1 MNFIIKHE
9 TRDQLRL
16 QADLRRMS
24 VAQAD
29 LLEAYLQGLSQVDRV
44 TVHERTCGVILRYHG
59 SRGAILEALSRF
71 RFAQAEKQIQ
81 ILSHSG
87 RELNREFQGKL
98 LRLVA
103 LRYIKKLYLPRPIRI
118 ALCICKAVPYAL
130 RALRCL
136 LRGQLHVEL
145 LDGVAITAA
154 VLTGDYDTADSVM
167 FLLHLGELLE
177 QWTRKKSLDNLARSM
192 ALNVTDVWLRTDS
205 GTDVQVPISQ
215 VQEGDRIVVD
225 MGSLIP
231 LDGEVLEG
239 EAMVNQASLTGESL
253 PVEKRPGTLVYAG
266 TVLEEGRCVIRVTRT
281 SGVGKYDQI
290 VQMIE
295 ASERLKSGVQNR
307 AENLADK
314 LVPYSLG
321 TSALTYLL
329 TRNVTRAISV
339 LMVDFSC
346 VLKLAIPLSV
356 LSAMREAG
364 GHKITVKGGKY
375 LEAVSQARTI
385 VFDKTGTLTKAC
397 PVVVDVVPFSGR
409 SKQEMLRL
417 AACLEEH
424 FPHSMANAVVAAAR
438 EQGLDHEEMHSQVEY
453 LVAHGIAST
462 VDGARTII
470 GSSHFVFEDEQVQI
484 LPEDKA
490 AFDALPDRYSQL
502 YLAIDGI
509 LSAVILISDPL
520 RPEARQAVEL
530 LHQAGFDKVVMLTG
544 DSARTARAVAAEV
557 GVDDYQ
563 AEVLPEDKA
572 SFIQA
577 EQAKGRKVVMI
588 GDGINDAPALSY
600 ADVGVAIG
608 TGAAIA
614 REVADVTISAE
625 DLRELAFLK
634 NLADLLMRRIHRN
647 YRFVLGFNGG
657 LIGLGALGILPPAT
671 SALLHNSSTLA
682 LSLNSMT
689 NLVRQE

>member
-1 MNFIIKHE
+1 
-9 TRDQLRL
+9 
-16 QADLRRMS
+16 
-24 VAQAD
+24 
-29 LLEAYLQGLSQVDRV
+29 
-44 TVHERTCGVILRYHG
+44 
-59 SRGAILEALSRF
+59 
-71 RFAQAEKQIQ
+71 
-81 ILSHSG
+81 
-87 RELNREFQGKL
+87 
-98 LRLVA
+98 
-103 LRYIKKLYLPRPIRI
+103 
-118 ALCICKAVPYAL
+118 
-130 RALRCL
+130 
-136 LRGQLHVEL
+136 
-145 LDGVAITAA
+145 
-154 VLTGDYDTADSVM
+154 
-167 FLLHLGELLE
+167 
-177 QWTRKKSLDNLARSM
+177 
-192 ALNVTDVWLRTDS
+192 
-205 GTDVQVPISQ
+205 
-215 VQEGDRIVVD
+215 
-225 MGSLIP
+225 
-231 LDGEVLEG
+231 
-239 EAMVNQASLTGESL
+239 MVNQASLTGESL

-346 VLKLAIPLSV
+346 ALKLAIPLSV

-375 LEAVSQARTI
+375 LEAISQARTI

-520 RPEARQAVEL
+520 RPEAKQAVEL

-577 EQAKGRKVVMI
+577 EQAQGRKVVMI